1 MARPQKQG
9 LSYFPID
16 VDIFED
22 EKLQFI
28 SAKYGLKGEAIV
40 FRLLSKIYRN
50 GYYIEFDED
59 VQLLFS
65 KSCGLERNDNATR
78 NVVSELLKRN
88 FFDKSMFEQFQVLTS
103 KGIQKRYAKICN
115 DSRRIAS
122 NLLPKYDLTTEETEF
137 PTEETQVYYGVN
149 PTKKSKVNESKVN
162 KSKELNNQNLELNDL
177 PTFVSENRKKIAPA
191 LGLTPKL
198 TKEYLKQDFLNNRDI
213 EKLYENNNIQ
223 DPYEKVIDSFI
234 LESFASGKNENWKNI
249 QYARSHFINSFKYYN
264 NKNGSNNNFQTSQS
278 TGNFERPNLFG
289 KEGKSTNRLVAI
301 GQRPSISDI
310 RQKTTFEVSD

>member
-1 MARPQKQG
+1 MARPQKTG

-137 PTEETQVYYGVN
+137 TPEETTVYYGGN
-149 PTKKSKVNESKVN
+149 PTKKSKVNKSKVN
-162 KSKELNNQNLELNDL
+162 KSKELKSQNSEMNDL
-177 PTFVSENRKKIAPA
+177 PFFVSENRKKIAPA
-191 LGLTPKL
+191 VVPPQKL
-198 TKEYLKQDFLNNRDI
+198 TKEFLKQDFLNNRDI
-213 EKLYENNNIQ
+213 EKLYENNNIA
-223 DPYEKVIDSFI
+223 DNYEKVIDSFI
-234 LESFASGKNENWKNI
+234 YEAFAVGKNENWKNI
-249 QYARSHFINSFKYYN
+249 KDARSHLINSFKYYN
-264 NKNGSNNNFQTSQS
+264 NKHGSNNNFQKSQS
-278 TGNFERPNLFG
+278 TGNFERSNLFG
-289 KEGKSTNRLVAI
+289 KEGKSSNRLVAI

-310 RQKTTFEVSD
+310 RQKTTFEISE

>member
-65 KSCGLERNDNATR
+65 KSCGLERNDNATI

-115 DSRRIAS
+115 DSRRIAC
-122 NLLPKYDLTTEETEF
+122 NLLQKYDLTTEETEF
-137 PTEETQVYYGVN
+137 PHEETPIYNGGN

-162 KSKELNNQNLELNDL
+162 KSKELNSQNSEMNDL
-177 PTFVSENRKKIAPA
+177 PTFVSENRKKIAPPV
-191 LGLTPKL
+191 GPRPQL
-198 TKEYLKQDFLNNRDI
+198 TKEFLKQDFLNNRDI
-213 EKLYENNNIQ
+213 EKLYENNNIA
-223 DPYEKVIDSFI
+223 DDYEKVIDSFI
-234 LESFASGKNENWKNI
+234 YEAFAVGKNENWKNI
-249 QYARSHFINSFKYYN
+249 QDARSHLINSFKYYN
-264 NKNGSNNNFQTSQS
+264 NKHGSNNNFQPSHS

-289 KEGKSTNRLVAI
+289 KEGKSSNRLVPI

>member
-122 NLLPKYDLTTEETEF
+122 NLLPKYDLTQEETEF
-137 PTEETQVYYGVN
+137 PYEETPVSYGGN
-149 PTKKSKVNESKVN
+149 YTKKSKVNESKVN
-162 KSKELNNQNLELNDL
+162 KSKEVKSQNLENNDL
-177 PTFVSENRKKIAPA
+177 PTFVSENRKNVAPA
-191 LGLTPKL
+191 VGPRPKL
-198 TKEYLKQDFLNNRDI
+198 TKEFLKQDFLNNRDI
-213 EKLYENNNIQ
+213 EKLYENNNIA
-223 DPYEKVIDSFI
+223 DNYEKVIDSFI
-234 LESFASGKNENWKNI
+234 YEAFAVGKNENWKNI
-249 QYARSHFINSFKYYN
+249 QNARWHLINSFKYYN
-264 NKNGSNNNFQTSQS
+264 NKYGINNNFQKSQS

-289 KEGKSTNRLVAI
+289 KEGKSANRLVAI

-310 RQKTTFEVSD
+310 RQKTTFEISE